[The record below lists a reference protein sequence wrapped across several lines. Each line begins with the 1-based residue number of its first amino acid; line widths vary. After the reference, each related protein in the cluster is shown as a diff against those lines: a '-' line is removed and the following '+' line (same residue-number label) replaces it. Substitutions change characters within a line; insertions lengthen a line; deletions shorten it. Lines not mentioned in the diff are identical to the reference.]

1 MTNWKR
7 TVNVNVLYQPY
18 HVTQILDNNL
28 RMSKRKEMVCLW
40 NIILW
45 IACIVIVSE
54 FCDSSG
60 ESKGMKM
67 KKDVEG

>member
-7 TVNVNVLYQPY
+7 TVNVLYQPY

-40 NIILW
+40 NIIQW

-60 ESKGMKM
+60 ESNGMKM